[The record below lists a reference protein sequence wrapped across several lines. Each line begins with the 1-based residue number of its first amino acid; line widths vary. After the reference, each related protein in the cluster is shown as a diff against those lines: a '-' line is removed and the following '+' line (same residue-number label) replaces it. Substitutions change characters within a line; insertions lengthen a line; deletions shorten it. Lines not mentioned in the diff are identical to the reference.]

1 MQRRTTFLIATL
13 SVLAVLLAAC
23 GTNGGSTGTT
33 GKTLVVDDAYT
44 WDFSKDTDPSR
55 GGVDFD
61 ADPFFHAIYDSLLTF
76 KLGDSSTP
84 IPLVAQSYTVS
95 ADAKTFTFIIRKD
108 VKFADG
114 TPLTAHDVEFTF
126 NRLLNLHDNPV
137 YLLDGITSM
146 KATDD
151 YTFVLT
157 SSVPNPAIPF
167 IVTNPALGII
177 NSKLLMAHGGSD
189 AANAATADSAHDFL
203 GTTSVGSGPYTMA
216 SVSTSEVVLKAN
228 TNYWGPDKPNFG
240 TVIFRN
246 VAAATQLIEIQ
257 KASNQIELSLSGDQ
271 AASLTSNSAL
281 TVTSFTSP
289 NITFAFCNIKT
300 TPACANQHFV
310 NAIRYGIDYQ
320 ALVSVAGA
328 GSAQAPGVVPTQ
340 FLGALTQAQAIQR
353 DVTKAKSELQASGIT
368 NPTIQLD
375 YTISS
380 TGLNDSLAAK
390 IKANLADV
398 GITVNLNGQPSS
410 IATPNY
416 RGGKYHLGLAGWAP
430 QRLPGVPARPA
441 GRLARRLAH
450 RRRSGY
456 RGSRRQG
463 GLNTRQCHAWPA
475 LSAAADSAQPGE
487 PDAATHS
494 ARAVRGRDEKPHKCH
509 LQPSLVPRPRLDRHL
524 NRWER
529 RWQGAAPNIPFSSSS
544 ADASSHWYF
553 SA

>member
-1 MQRRTTFLIATL
+1 MHRQRILIAALGVL
-13 SVLAVLLAAC
+13 SVVLGAAC
-23 GTNGGSTGTT
+23 GGGTPSGSAAQ
-33 GKTLVVDDAYT
+33 TLVVDDAYT

-95 ADAKTFTFIIRKD
+95 PDAKTFTFLIRHD

-151 YTFVLT
+151 YTFVLV

-177 NSKLLMAHGGSD
+177 NSKLLMAHGGSAAAD
-189 AANAATADSAHDFL
+189 AATTDTAHDFL

-216 SVSTSEVVLKAN
+216 SVSTSQVVMKAN
-228 TNYWGPDKPNFG
+228 PNYWGPDKANFG

-257 KASNQIELSLSGDQ
+257 RASNQIELSLSGDQ
-271 AASLTSNSAL
+271 AVSLKGNSKL
-281 TVTSFTSP
+281 TVDSFTSP
-289 NITFAFCNIKT
+289 NITFAFCNRKT
-300 TPACANQHFV
+300 TASCANLHFV
-310 NAIRYGIDYQ
+310 NAIRYGIDYDG
-320 ALVSVAGA
+320 LVSVAGA
-328 GSAQAPGVVPTQ
+328 GAAQAPGVVPSQ
-340 FLGALTQAQAIQR
+340 FLGALTPAQGVKR
-353 DVTKAKSELQASGIT
+353 DVAKAKAELAASGIA

-380 TGLNDSLAAK
+380 TGLDDSLAAK

-416 RGGKYHLGLAGWAP
+416 RGAKYALGLAGWAP
-430 QRLPGVPARPA
+430 DYPDPNDYLAFLPGQLVGKRAGWLIGMAPDIDSLGARA
-441 GRLARRLAH
+441 GSTADNAT
-450 RRRSGY
+450 
-456 RGSRRQG
+456 RGQLFQQLQML
-463 GLNTRQCHAWPA
+463 LNQESPM
-475 LSAAADSAQPGE
+475 LPLIQPGQSVV
-487 PDAATHS
+487 ATNNLTNVIYS
-494 ARAVRGRDEKPHKCH
+494 PVWY
-509 LQPSLVPRPRLDRHL
+509 LDL
-524 NRWER
+524 
-529 RWQGAAPNIPFSSSS
+529 
-544 ADASSHWYF
+544 ASIGTH
-553 SA
+553 

>member
-1 MQRRTTFLIATL
+1 MSALM
-13 SVLAVLLAAC
+13 VLLAAC
-23 GTNGGSTGTT
+23 GNTGGTSSGSVAS
-33 GKTLVVDDAYT
+33 KTLVVDDAYT

-95 ADAKTFTFIIRKD
+95 PDAKTFTFTIRQD

-114 TPLTAHDVEFTF
+114 TPLTAHDVAFTF
-126 NRLLNLHDNPV
+126 NRLMNLHDNPA
-137 YLLDGITSM
+137 YLLAGITSAT
-146 KATDD
+146 ATDN
-151 YTFVLT
+151 YTFVLV
-157 SSVPNPAIPF
+157 SSVSNPAIPF

-177 NSKLLMAHGGSD
+177 NSKLLMAHGGTD
-189 AANAATADSAHDFL
+189 AANAATADTAHNFL

-216 SVSTSEVVLKAN
+216 SVSTSQVVLKAN
-228 TNYWGPDKPNFG
+228 SNYWGPDKPNFG

-271 AASLTSNSAL
+271 AASLNGNNAL

-289 NITFAFCNIKT
+289 NITFAFCNRAT
-300 TPACANQHFV
+300 NAACANQHFL

-328 GSAQAPGVVPTQ
+328 GSAQAAGVVPRQ
-340 FLGALTQAQAIQR
+340 FLGALPQSQAITL
-353 DVTKAKSELQASGIT
+353 DLTKAKSELQASGIV
-368 NPTIQLD
+368 NPKIELD

-390 IKANLADV
+390 IQANLQAV
-398 GITVNLNGQPSS
+398 GITVTLNGQPSS

-416 RGGKYHLGLAGWAP
+416 RGGKYQLGLAGWAP
-430 QRLPGVPARPA
+430 DYPDPNDYLAFLPGQLVGKRA
-441 GRLARRLAH
+441 GWF
-450 RRRSGY
+450 
-456 RGSRRQG
+456 
-463 GLNTRQCHAWPA
+463 T
-475 LSAAADSAQPGE
+475 
-487 PDAATHS
+487 
-494 ARAVRGRDEKPHKCH
+494 
-509 LQPSLVPRPRLDRHL
+509 
-524 NRWER
+524 
-529 RWQGAAPNIPFSSSS
+529 GAAPDIESLGAKAGSTSDNATRGQLFQQLQTLLNQESPMLPLIQPGQSVVSTKNLTNVIYSPVWYL
-544 ADASSHWYF
+544 DLASIGTH
-553 SA
+553 

>member
-1 MQRRTTFLIATL
+1 MQRRTTLLIAIL
-13 SVLAVLLAAC
+13 SGVGLLLGAAC
-23 GTNGGSTGTT
+23 GNSASPSSTSSAAA
-33 GKTLVVDDAYT
+33 KTLVVDDAYT

-76 KLGDSSTP
+76 KLGDSATP
-84 IPLVAQSYTVS
+84 IPLVAESYTAS
-95 ADAKTFTFIIRKD
+95 ADAKTFTFKIRKD

-114 TPLTAHDVEFTF
+114 TALNARDVEFTY

-151 YTFVLT
+151 YTFVLV
-157 SSVPNPAIPF
+157 SSVANPAIPF

-177 NSKLLMAHGGSD
+177 NSKLLTAHGGSAATD
-189 AANAATADSAHDFL
+189 AAKTDTAHDFL

-216 SVSTSEVVLKAN
+216 SVNTSQVVLKAN
-228 TNYWGPDKPNFG
+228 AKYWGPDKPNFG

-271 AASLTSNSAL
+271 AASLKGNGKL

-289 NITFAFCNIKT
+289 NITFAFCNQKT
-300 TPACANQHFV
+300 VPACGNVHFV

-320 ALVSVAGA
+320 SLVSVAGA
-328 GSAQAPGVVPTQ
+328 GAAQAPGVVPTQ
-340 FLGALTQAQAIQR
+340 FLGALTQAQAVKR
-353 DVTKAKSELQASGIT
+353 DVAKAKSELQASGIA

-398 GITVNLNGQPSS
+398 GITANLNGQPSS

-416 RGGKYHLGLAGWAP
+416 RGAKYQLGLAGWAP
-430 QRLPGVPARPA
+430 DYPDPNDYQAFLPGQLVGKRAGWLTGAAPAIEDLGARA
-441 GRLARRLAH
+441 G
-450 RRRSGY
+450 
-456 RGSRRQG
+456 
-463 GLNTRQCHAWPA
+463 
-475 LSAAADSAQPGE
+475 AAADNATRGKLYQQLQTLLNQESPMLPLIQPGQSVVGTNNLTNVIYS
-487 PDAATHS
+487 PVWYLDLAAIGTH
-494 ARAVRGRDEKPHKCH
+494 
-509 LQPSLVPRPRLDRHL
+509 
-524 NRWER
+524 
-529 RWQGAAPNIPFSSSS
+529 
-544 ADASSHWYF
+544 
-553 SA
+553 

>member
-1 MQRRTTFLIATL
+1 MHRHRFLIASL
-13 SVLAVLLAAC
+13 SVVTVLFGAAC
-23 GTNGGSTGTT
+23 GGGSNSTSGTA
-33 GKTLVVDDAYT
+33 GQTLVVDDAYT

-84 IPLVAQSYTVS
+84 IPLVAESYTVS
-95 ADAKTFTFIIRKD
+95 PDAKTFTFTIRKD

-114 TPLTAHDVEFTF
+114 TPLTAHDVDFTF

-151 YTFVLT
+151 YTFVLV

-177 NSKLLMAHGGSD
+177 NSKLLMAHGGSAAAD
-189 AANAATADSAHDFL
+189 AATTDTAHDFL

-216 SVSTSEVVLKAN
+216 SVNTSQVVLKAN

-257 KASNQIELSLSGDQ
+257 RASNQIELSLSGDQ
-271 AASLTSNSAL
+271 AVSLKGNSKLA
-281 TVTSFTSP
+281 VNSFTSP
-289 NITFAFCNIKT
+289 NITFAFCNRKT

-320 ALVSVAGA
+320 GLVSVAGA
-328 GSAQAPGVVPTQ
+328 GAAQAPGVVPSQ
-340 FLGALTQAQAIQR
+340 FLGALTQDQGVKR
-353 DVTKAKSELQASGIT
+353 DVAKAKSELTASGVQ
-368 NPTIQLD
+368 NATIQLD

-380 TGLNDSLAAK
+380 TGLDDSLAAK

-416 RGGKYHLGLAGWAP
+416 RGAKYQLGLAGWAP
-430 QRLPGVPARPA
+430 DYPDPNDYLAFLPGQLVGKRA
-441 GRLARRLAH
+441 GWL
-450 RRRSGY
+450 
-456 RGSRRQG
+456 
-463 GLNTRQCHAWPA
+463 T
-475 LSAAADSAQPGE
+475 
-487 PDAATHS
+487 
-494 ARAVRGRDEKPHKCH
+494 
-509 LQPSLVPRPRLDRHL
+509 
-524 NRWER
+524 
-529 RWQGAAPNIPFSSSS
+529 GAAPDIETLGAKAGST
-544 ADASSHWYF
+544 ADNATRGQLFQQLQTLLNQESPMLPLIQPGQSVVGTNNLTNVIYSPVWYLDLASIGTH
-553 SA
+553 

>member
-1 MQRRTTFLIATL
+1 MQRRSTYLLATL
-13 SVLAVLLAAC
+13 SVLALLLGAAC
-23 GTNGGSTGTT
+23 GNNGSNNNSTTNAAA
-33 GKTLVVDDAYT
+33 KTLVVDDAYT

-84 IPLVAQSYTVS
+84 IPLVAQSYTAS
-95 ADAKTFTFIIRKD
+95 PDAKTFTFVIRKD

-114 TPLTAHDVEFTF
+114 SPLTAHDVEFTF

-151 YTFVLT
+151 YTFVLV
-157 SSVPNPAIPF
+157 SSVANPAIPF

-189 AANAATADSAHDFL
+189 AANAATADTAHDFL

-216 SVSTSEVVLKAN
+216 SASTSQVVLKAN
-228 TNYWGPDKPNFG
+228 PKYWGPDKPNFG

-246 VAAATQLIEIQ
+246 VAAATQLIEVQ

-271 AASLTSNSAL
+271 AASLKSNSKL

-289 NITFAFCNIKT
+289 NITFAFCNLKT
-300 TPACANQHFV
+300 VPACANQHFV

-320 ALVSVAGA
+320 SLISVAGA
-328 GSAQAPGVVPTQ
+328 GAAQAPGVVPTQ
-340 FLGALTQAQAIQR
+340 FLGALPQSQAIKR
-353 DVTKAKSELQASGIT
+353 DVAKAKSELQASGIT

-375 YTISS
+375 YTINS

-398 GITVNLNGQPSS
+398 GITANLNGQPSS

-416 RGGKYHLGLAGWAP
+416 RGGRYQLGLAGWAP
-430 QRLPGVPARPA
+430 DYPDPNDYLAFLPGQLVGKRA
-441 GRLARRLAH
+441 GWL
-450 RRRSGY
+450 
-456 RGSRRQG
+456 
-463 GLNTRQCHAWPA
+463 T
-475 LSAAADSAQPGE
+475 
-487 PDAATHS
+487 
-494 ARAVRGRDEKPHKCH
+494 
-509 LQPSLVPRPRLDRHL
+509 
-524 NRWER
+524 
-529 RWQGAAPNIPFSSSS
+529 GAAPDIEDLGARAGAT
-544 ADASSHWYF
+544 ADNSTRGKLYQQLQTLLNQESPMLPLIQPGQSVVGTNNLTNVIYSPVWYLDLASIGTH
-553 SA
+553 